1 MNHSLIVAEFLS
13 TPWALMPD
21 RLTAIAQVIARWSA
35 NIPASPEVLASV
47 RADAQAVEARRA
59 DTTQR
64 AGGGAVA
71 VLPFY
76 GVCVQR
82 TSAVDDVSGSG
93 LMSMQR
99 FSASFRA
106 ALADDS
112 VGAIV
117 IDMDSPGG
125 SVFGVQ
131 ELGNEIYNARNQ
143 KRVVTVAN
151 SLAASAAYWIGSQAS
166 EFYITP
172 GGEAGS
178 IGVFAAHSDYS
189 QALQKEG
196 VNTTLVSA
204 GKYKVEGNPYGP
216 LSDEARAHMQTRIDT
231 YYGAFTR
238 AVARGRN
245 VDVATVR
252 DSMGQGRVFGAQDAK
267 AANMVDG
274 LMTLDDVIRQTARA
288 VGGKGKS
295 RAAAMAR
302 EISILNA

>member
-21 RLTAIAQVIARWSA
+21 RLTAIAQVVARWSA

-99 FSASFRA
+99 FSAGFRA

-131 ELGNEIYNARNQ
+131 ELGNEIFNARGQ

-216 LSDEARAHMQTRIDT
+216 LSDEARAHMQGRIDT

>member
-21 RLTAIAQVIARWSA
+21 RLTAIAQVVARWSA

-99 FSASFRA
+99 FSAGFRA

-131 ELGNEIYNARNQ
+131 ELGNEIFNARGQ

-216 LSDEARAHMQTRIDT
+216 LSDEARAHMQSRIDT

-252 DSMGQGRVFGAQDAK
+252 DNMGQGRVFGAQDAK